1 MTTSPMG
8 TQTIN
13 DLNRPLTVGDWVI
26 TLIILSIPVV
36 NLIFLLY
43 WALSSNSNVNR
54 KNLCIA
60 YLILMAI
67 FILIALVFG
76 VIAVVLGLFAEH
88 APSLHGAL
96 YGLSGLYA

>member
-1 MTTSPMG
+1 MTTPQVG
-8 TQTIN
+8 TQTLN
-13 DLNRPLTVGDWVI
+13 DQNRPLTVGDWVI

-60 YLILMAI
+60 YLILLAI
-67 FILIALVFG
+67 FIGIAIVFG
-76 VIAVVLGLFAEH
+76 VLALVLGLFAEH
-88 APSLHGAL
+88 ADSLHGVV
-96 YGLSGLYA
+96 YGLSSFYG

>member
-1 MTTSPMG
+1 MTTPPVG
-8 TQTIN
+8 TQTLN
-13 DLNRPLTVGDWVI
+13 DQNRPLTVGDWVI
-26 TLIILSIPVV
+26 TLIVLSIPVV

-67 FILIALVFG
+67 FIGIAIVFG
-76 VIAVVLGLFAEH
+76 VLALVLGLFAEH
-88 APSLHGAL
+88 ADSLHGVV
-96 YGLSGLYA
+96 YGLSNFYG